1 MKAFLKSVTAV
12 FFIAVLFSFTA
23 VVSSAADSCSAHN
36 FVDDRCTNCGTY
48 YVERGK
54 HVKIILE
61 EKGVRLS
68 GVAWT
73 VPVDAPVKVV
83 SKGVDGFF
91 EETTYYAIVEGIRAG
106 ESEVYAYSKG
116 SLAQTAKVYIEC
128 KNHSFNNYVSDNNAT
143 CDDGTKTAKCEYC
156 EVTNTIPDIGSAV
169 HDVKS
174 FTPNG
179 DATCTKDG
187 TKTGLC
193 SKCAIFVTVT
203 DENSKKPHDYQN
215 YLSDGNATCTAD
227 GTKTG
232 VCVNCGAK
240 DTVKDEGSKTE
251 HSFGEYVSD
260 GNATCTEDGTKT
272 AKCTKCDATD
282 TTFDIF
288 SRYGHDYSEWI
299 TITEMNCLEDGL
311 KERVCARCG
320 NKESEVVE
328 RTGHRLI
335 YQPAREP
342 TCKEEG
348 RTSGWYCA
356 NPHCTTEY
364 EGSTPIPKTEHR
376 IHNSKGCASMKDN
389 GFTMVT
395 CSLCDEVFDSTVI
408 YRIKSVTLSST
419 SYNYDGKVKTPSV
432 LVMDVDEKALT
443 EGEDYSLKY
452 EGSRKAP
459 GKYNVKIIFEGDYE
473 GTEIR
478 SFVIKPLKSEKIEA
492 TQTADTITLKWNKVI
507 GATGYRVYVYNTKT
521 GKYKTVKTTAGTTCT
536 VKKLKSGTAYKY
548 AVKAYTKTSDG
559 ETIWAENSVKITTAT
574 KPATLKVK
582 VTAGSKKA
590 TLSWNEV
597 RGATGYQVYM
607 KAPGESYK
615 KIKVTTDSKYTVKSL
630 KKGKTYKFRVRAYS
644 KVDGKYIYGDY
655 KTYSVKIK

>member
-1 MKAFLKSVTAV
+1 MKTFLKSVTVAFLIV
-12 FFIAVLFSFTA
+12 VILSFTA
-23 VVSSAADSCSAHN
+23 VGSSASDSCSAHN
-36 FVDDRCTNCGTY
+36 FIDGRCTNCGTY

-54 HVKIILE
+54 TVKIILE
-61 EKGVRLS
+61 EKGLRLS

-73 VPVDAPVKVV
+73 VPVDAPIRVV
-83 SKGVDGFF
+83 EKGADDYF
-91 EETTYYAIVEGIRAG
+91 ENTTYYAIVEGIRAG

-116 SLAQTAKVYIEC
+116 SLAQTSKVYVEC
-128 KNHSFNNYVSDNNAT
+128 NNHFYKEYVSDNNAT
-143 CDDGTKTAKCEYC
+143 CTDGTKTAKCEYC
-156 EVTNTIPDIGSAV
+156 DSTNTVTDVGSAV
-169 HDVKS
+169 HYVTN
-174 FTPNG
+174 FTSNG
-179 DATCTKDG
+179 DATCTEDG

-193 SKCAIFVTVT
+193 SKCAIFVTVK
-203 DENSKKPHDYQN
+203 DENSKKSHDYKN
-215 YLSDGNATCTAD
+215 YVSDGNATCTAD

-232 VCVNCGAK
+232 VCANCNATN
-240 DTVKDEGSKTE
+240 TVKDEGSKTG
-251 HSFGEYVSD
+251 HTFGEYVSD

-288 SRYGHDYSEWI
+288 SRYGHSYTEWI
-299 TITEMNCLEDGL
+299 VVTEMNCLEDGL
-311 KERVCARCG
+311 KERSCTRCG
-320 NKESEVVE
+320 NKESEVVAH
-328 RTGHRLI
+328 TGHRLI

-356 NPHCTTEY
+356 NAHCTTEY
-364 EGSTPIPKTEHR
+364 EESTPIPKTEHS

-408 YRIKSVTLSST
+408 YRIKSVTLQQT
-419 SYNYDGKVKTPSV
+419 SYSYDGKVKIPSV

-452 EGSRKAP
+452 EGTRKTP

-492 TQTADTITLKWNKVI
+492 TQTTDTITLKWSKVI

-521 GKYKTVKTTAGTTCT
+521 GKYKIVKTTAGTVCT
-536 VKKLKSGTAYKY
+536 VKELKSGTTYKY
-548 AVKAYTKTSDG
+548 AVKAYTKASDG
-559 ETIWAENSVKITTAT
+559 EAIWAENSVKITTAT

-582 VTAGSKKA
+582 TTAGSKKV
-590 TLSWNEV
+590 TLKWNEV

-607 KAPGESYK
+607 KAPDTGYK
-615 KIKVTTDSKYTVKSL
+615 KIKVTTGTSYTVKSL
-630 KKGKTYKFRVRAYS
+630 KKGETYKFRVRAYS
-644 KVDGKYIYGDY
+644 KVDGKYIYGGY
-655 KTYSVKIK
+655 KTYSVKVK